1 MERPFLHRKCL
12 SVSSTSR
19 PWPSVLQQPSFLSHY
34 ACSSR
39 LGLGLIGNRFPASQP
54 LSSLGSRGGLRLAYS
69 DAWPQF
75 TQSTLYG
82 RIYSVSFVLALRL
95 LVHTTG
101 SCLRSPLPLTLS
113 ELRWLGV
120 GSSQS
125 LRVARQM
132 QQMPASTQPTA
143 TPEFMERPHGGVLA
157 DPASSHASWNKANGF
172 NGTVDFSF
180 LSDCVYHWFPYWL
193 LSCSSACC

>member
-1 MERPFLHRKCL
+1 MERPFLHRKCS

-54 LSSLGSRGGLRLAYS
+54 LSSLGSRGGLRLVYS

-75 TQSTLYG
+75 TQCTLYG
-82 RIYSVSFVLALRL
+82 HIYSVSFVLVLRL

-132 QQMPASTQPTA
+132 QQMPASHPTNGHTTA
-143 TPEFMERPHGGVLA
+143 YGE
-157 DPASSHASWNKANGF
+157 ASWRGPRRPRIVTRVLEQSECISMALSIF
-172 NGTVDFSF
+172 LFYLTVFTIG
-180 LSDCVYHWFPYWL
+180 LRTGC
-193 LSCSSACC
+193 

>member
-1 MERPFLHRKCL
+1 MERPFLHRKCS

-54 LSSLGSRGGLRLAYS
+54 LSSLGSRGGLRLVYS

-82 RIYSVSFVLALRL
+82 RICSVSFVLALRL

-125 LRVARQM
+125 WRVARQM
-132 QQMPASTQPTA
+132 QQMPASHPTNGH
-143 TPEFMERPHGGVLA
+143 TRVYGE
-157 DPASSHASWNKANGF
+157 ASWRGPRRPRIVTRVLEQSEWIQWHCRF
-172 NGTVDFSF
+172 FFSI
-180 LSDCVYHWFPYWL
+180 
-193 LSCSSACC
+193 